1 MYERMLDLSEE
12 PAYEEMTAHC
22 RKAGTLFERLNTALE
37 GETGTPGRI
46 RNPYGKKY
54 GWGVE
59 HRKGTK
65 HVCDVFPEKGALV
78 LMLRLSNADF
88 EAVYPSLGDAA
99 RRAVDGRYPCGEGG
113 WIHLRIEEER
123 AVQDALLLAERR
135 IHPAK
140 KK

>member
-1 MYERMLDLSEE
+1 MLDLSEE

-59 HRKGTK
+59 HR
-65 HVCDVFPEKGALV
+65 
-78 LMLRLSNADF
+78 
-88 EAVYPSLGDAA
+88 
-99 RRAVDGRYPCGEGG
+99 
-113 WIHLRIEEER
+113 
-123 AVQDALLLAERR
+123 
-135 IHPAK
+135 
-140 KK
+140 

>member
-22 RKAGTLFERLNTALE
+22 GKAGALFERLNTALE

-65 HVCDVFPEKGALV
+65 HICDVFPEKGALV
-78 LMLRLSNADF
+78 LMLRL
-88 EAVYPSLGDAA
+88 
-99 RRAVDGRYPCGEGG
+99 
-113 WIHLRIEEER
+113 
-123 AVQDALLLAERR
+123 LAERR

>member
-1 MYERMLDLSEE
+1 MHERMLDLSEE

-22 RKAGTLFERLNTALE
+22 GKAGALFERLNTALE

-65 HVCDVFPEKGALV
+65 HICDVFPEKRGVGA
-78 LMLRLSNADF
+78 
-88 EAVYPSLGDAA
+88 AVWQTGAYILQK
-99 RRAVDGRYPCGEGG
+99 RNRINGG
-113 WIHLRIEEER
+113 Y
-123 AVQDALLLAERR
+123 
-135 IHPAK
+135 K
-140 KK
+140 

>member
-1 MYERMLDLSEE
+1 MHERMLDLSEE

-22 RKAGTLFERLNTALE
+22 GKAGALFERLNTALE

-65 HVCDVFPEKGALV
+65 HICDVFPKKRGVGAAAAVWQNGAYILQKRNRIKGG
-78 LMLRLSNADF
+78 
-88 EAVYPSLGDAA
+88 Y
-99 RRAVDGRYPCGEGG
+99 
-113 WIHLRIEEER
+113 
-123 AVQDALLLAERR
+123 
-135 IHPAK
+135 K
-140 KK
+140 

>member
-1 MYERMLDLSEE
+1 MLDLSEE
-12 PAYEEMTAHC
+12 PACEEMTAHC
-22 RKAGTLFERLNTALE
+22 GKAGALFERLNAALE

-65 HVCDVFPEKGALV
+65 HICDVFPEKGAL
-78 LMLRLSNADF
+78 
-88 EAVYPSLGDAA
+88 
-99 RRAVDGRYPCGEGG
+99 
-113 WIHLRIEEER
+113 
-123 AVQDALLLAERR
+123 VQDALLLAERR

-140 KK
+140 KEIE